1 MPIIRSKGTF
11 LKSKRQRVDN
21 AIRSTHNKQ
30 IAAVLLE
37 GDAINVAFTL
47 TTGTTVSECSF
58 YMKKLQASWVH

>member
-21 AIRSTHNKQ
+21 AIRSTHNKRM
-30 IAAVLLE
+30 AAVLLE
-37 GDAINVAFTL
+37 GDDINVAFTL
-47 TTGTTVSECSF
+47 TTGTTVSEFSF